1 MLTLHIFGPAYG
13 LPEGSPFG
21 IKAIMLLKL
30 AGLPFETK
38 RSDLRKAPR
47 RKLPVLD
54 DDGEIIP
61 DSTFIRMHLERKYKI
76 DFDAA
81 LSPRERSATT
91 VSNVSSRVVPPAPYV
106 TLTNVGRSGI
116 RRSTASSRPARSSG
130 VRGGKN
136 SNDAVT
142 AARARW

>member
-61 DSTFIRMHLERKYKI
+61 DSTFIRMHLE
-76 DFDAA
+76 A
-81 LSPRERSATT
+81 ERCQFSTWT
-91 VSNVSSRVVPPAPYV
+91 CEKFQVSSAPHPSACCQNDPP
-106 TLTNVGRSGI
+106 TDQTECVGTRLRSL
-116 RRSTASSRPARSSG
+116 
-130 VRGGKN
+130 
-136 SNDAVT
+136 
-142 AARARW
+142 